1 MSSKKARKEEPAKV
15 PVDERDEEETTEDDE
30 PADETD
36 ESEETAEDDEPT
48 DEPAEEEIDRRVAKR
63 APREEATPSAQPTF
77 SLTTL
82 VAVAALVGAGAFA
95 AGRSMAP
102 SAPEHPVAAEPPGLG
117 GGGGSMGG
125 SMGGGG
131 MGQAPN
137 PNEGLP
143 PGHPP
148 TGDAPPAMAQAAA
161 GPGSGDEPA
170 SMAWKVPARWQ
181 TVPNPSNMRLA
192 TYKVPKAAGDS
203 EDPEVAISQAGGT
216 VDANVQRWIGQ
227 FGPEGAKTAKRST
240 RTVGALKVSLVEV
253 EGTFSGGMAKD
264 GKEATGW
271 AMIGAIVETRGMPHF
286 VKMTGPAK
294 SVKAAKAELD
304 EFLGS
309 VTEKAK

>member
-1 MSSKKARKEEPAKV
+1 
-15 PVDERDEEETTEDDE
+15 
-30 PADETD
+30 
-36 ESEETAEDDEPT
+36 
-48 DEPAEEEIDRRVAKR
+48 
-63 APREEATPSAQPTF
+63 
-77 SLTTL
+77 
-82 VAVAALVGAGAFA
+82 
-95 AGRSMAP
+95 
-102 SAPEHPVAAEPPGLG
+102 
-117 GGGGSMGG
+117 
-125 SMGGGG
+125 MGGGG